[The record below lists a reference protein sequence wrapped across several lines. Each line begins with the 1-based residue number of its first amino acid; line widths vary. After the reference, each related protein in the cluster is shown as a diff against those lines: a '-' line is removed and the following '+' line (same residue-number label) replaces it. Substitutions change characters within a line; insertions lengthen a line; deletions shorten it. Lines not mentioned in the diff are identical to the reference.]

1 MRPLRYA
8 RCQGMD
14 SDLVTQTIDLPK
26 GPLRVQQPR
35 EAAETPDVGGVEWA
49 PVAPYW
55 SVIWRSGVALAGE
68 VDGLSL
74 EGQRVVELGCGLAI
88 PSMAAAR
95 AGATALAT
103 DGCTEALD
111 LVAHNS
117 RLNDLG
123 VKTARVDW
131 DNPKSLVV
139 RSPFDLVLAAD
150 ILYKRW
156 MLASLLA
163 LMPRL
168 APVALIAD
176 PGRSPADAFFEEAR
190 KKWSVKTKIRDV
202 VTIHRVE
209 FA

>member
-1 MRPLRYA
+1 
-8 RCQGMD
+8 MD
-14 SDLVTQTIDLPK
+14 SDLVTQTIDLPR

-35 EAAETPDVGGVEWA
+35 DAAETPDVGEVEWA

-55 SVIWRSGVALAGE
+55 SVIWRSGVVLAGE
-68 VDGLSL
+68 VDGLPL
-74 EGQRVVELGCGLAI
+74 EGKRVAELGCGLAL

-95 AGATALAT
+95 GGATALAT
-103 DGCTEALD
+103 DSCGEALD
-111 LVAHNS
+111 LVARNA

-123 VKTARVDW
+123 VETARVDW

-139 RSPFDLVLAAD
+139 RAPFDLVLAAD

-156 MLASLLA
+156 TLASLLS

-168 APVALIAD
+168 APAALIAD
-176 PGRSPADAFFEEAR
+176 PGRSPAEAFFEEAR
-190 KKWSVKTKIRDV
+190 KKWSVETQPGDV
-202 VTIHRVE
+202 VSIHRIQ